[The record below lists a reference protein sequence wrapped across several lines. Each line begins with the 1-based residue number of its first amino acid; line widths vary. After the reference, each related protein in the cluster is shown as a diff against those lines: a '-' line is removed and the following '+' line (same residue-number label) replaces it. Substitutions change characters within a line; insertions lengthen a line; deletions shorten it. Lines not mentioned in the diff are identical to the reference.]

1 MEGTT
6 DPNSCQQSPTKRDI
20 SKWREPGLHSQIVM
34 NPFGI
39 IWVDCKPNPE
49 VSDYTIWLI
58 KSPPPPPPPPP
69 EPFLDSKLDC
79 SSDHR
84 NPMRSRDPKP

>member
-6 DPNSCQQSPTKRDI
+6 DPNSCHKSPRKRVI
-20 SKWREPGLHSQIVM
+20 SKWREPGLHSHIVM

-58 KSPPPPPPPPP
+58 KSPPSPPPTPPQ
-69 EPFLDSKLDC
+69 PFLDSTLGC

-84 NPMRSRDPKP
+84 KPMRSRDPKP